1 MTETVE
7 YHPATDPGA
16 FSAQILGR
24 ELWPHQLEFARSK
37 ARYRAVTAGRQV
49 EKSTTLSAVALFE
62 ATTRNNVTVLL
73 VSAGEVASRRLLEEC
88 TSLALNSPMLAGS
101 VLDDSKSVLTLSTG
115 SRIISVPA
123 SSRQI
128 RGWPVDVLILDEAG
142 FIDTEIWRA
151 AEPAIIARPG
161 SRVIMVSTPW
171 GGLDHFFRD
180 LWQRGMDRPDE
191 HLESWHWPSTVSPLV
206 DAALLERIQERESP
220 EYFRREFLAE
230 WTDEA
235 GAYFT
240 EAEIMSAVADYEL
253 IAPEDLVLPWIG
265 DTYDQRYTVAA
276 GIDWGFS
283 RDANALTMVSVL
295 EDYGQNQNRHGDN
308 LIFYIP
314 WLEARHNWNYAD
326 FIDRVVQSGKT
337 YRYEIL
343 ASEVNGVGAYP
354 TQDLAATLQR
364 QHVAGWVS
372 KVWTDAKRKQ
382 SGFSKIKGLLQR
394 GRLILPNHPELL
406 KQLRALEFQQLDSGS
421 TRIAVPER
429 AGHDDLALSFMQSV
443 SMVFPDFARRT
454 IDTNLRL
461 SLDRERPDPDDF
473 VQTRNGLLVPRS
485 PRPVAYMRNFAGWPE
500 GAERGNTQ
508 W

>member
-1 MTETVE
+1 MTEVVE

-24 ELWPHQLEFARSK
+24 ELWDHQLAFARSK
-37 ARYRAVTAGRQV
+37 ARYRVVCAGRQV
-49 EKSTTLSAVALFE
+49 GKSTTLSAVALFE

-88 TSLALNSPMLAGS
+88 TSLALNSPMLSGS
-101 VLDDSKSVLTLSTG
+101 VLDDSKSILTLSNG

-171 GGLDHFFRD
+171 GGLDHFFRQ
-180 LWQRGMDRPDE
+180 LWQRGMDRPSE
-191 HLESWHWPSTVSPLV
+191 QVESWHWPSTVSPLV
-206 DAALLERIQERESP
+206 DAALLEQIRERESP
-220 EYFRREFLAE
+220 DYFRREFLAE

-253 IAPEDLVLPWIG
+253 VAPEDLVLPWLG
-265 DTYDQRYTVAA
+265 DRFDQRYTVAA

-295 EDYGQNQNRHGDN
+295 EDFGLNQNRHGDN
-308 LIFYIP
+308 LIFYVP
-314 WLEARHNWNYAD
+314 WLEAQHNWSYAD
-326 FIDRVVQSGKT
+326 FIDRIVESGRT
-337 YRYEIL
+337 YRYDFL

-354 TQDLAATLQR
+354 TDDLSARLQESR
-364 QHVAGWVS
+364 VDGWVGR
-372 KVWTDAKRKQ
+372 VWTDAKRKQ

-394 GRLILPNHPELL
+394 RRLVLPNHPELL
-406 KQLRALEFQQLDSGS
+406 KQLRGLEFEQLASGS
-421 TRIAVPER
+421 TRIAVPDR
-429 AGHDDLALSFMQSV
+429 AGHDDLVMSLMQAV
-443 SMVFPDFARRT
+443 SLVYPDYARRT
-454 IDTNLRL
+454 IDTNLRW
-461 SLDRERPDPDDF
+461 SLERERPVADDLLE
-473 VQTRNGLLVPRS
+473 TRSGLYVPRHAK
-485 PRPVAYMRNFAGWPE
+485 PVAYSRGWAGWPE
-500 GAERGNTQ
+500 GVERGNSQ

>member
-1 MTETVE
+1 MTEVVD

-37 ARYRAVTAGRQV
+37 ARYKCVCAGRQV
-49 EKSTTLSAVALFE
+49 GKSTTLSAVALFE

-101 VLDDSKSVLTLSTG
+101 VLDDSKSMLTLSTG

-171 GGLDHFFRD
+171 GGLDHFFRK
-180 LWQRGMDRPDE
+180 LWQQGMDHPNE
-191 HLESWHWPSTVSPLV
+191 QVESWHWPSTVSPLV
-206 DAALLERIQERESP
+206 DAVLLEQIRQRESA

-240 EAEIMSAVADYEL
+240 EAEIMRAVADYSMTGPEEL
-253 IAPEDLVLPWIG
+253 PLDSSLP
-265 DTYDQRYTVAA
+265 YAVAA
-276 GIDWGFS
+276 GVDWGFAK
-283 RDANALTMVSVL
+283 DANALAMVSVL
-295 EDYGQNQNRHGDN
+295 EDFGNNRNRHGDD
-308 LIFYIP
+308 LVFFVP
-314 WLEARHNWNYAD
+314 WLEVKHNWAYAQ
-326 FIDRVVQSGKT
+326 FIDRVVEIAGS
-337 YRYEIL
+337 YRMQMI
-343 ASEVNGVGAYP
+343 ASELNGPGQYP
-354 TQDLAATLQR
+354 TDDLVDKLHR
-364 QHVAGWVS
+364 SGNYGWVAP
-372 KVWTDAKRKQ
+372 VWTDMRRKQ

-394 GRLILPNHPELL
+394 DRLVLPRHPELL
-406 KQLRALEFQQLDSGS
+406 KQLRGLEFEQTASGGMKIS
-421 TRIAVPER
+421 VPER
-429 AGHDDLALSFMQSV
+429 TGHDDAVMALMQAV
-443 SMVFPDFARRT
+443 SCVHPPWATREQDTTSRWAMEQASAQVGEPVMTPSGIWVPQHPLPVKNSARW
-454 IDTNLRL
+454 I
-461 SLDRERPDPDDF
+461 F
-473 VQTRNGLLVPRS
+473 Q
-485 PRPVAYMRNFAGWPE
+485 PE
-500 GAERGNTQ
+500 GKEKGDG